1 MATTSQFIKRMND
14 YKKCMRILNCANYV
28 YLDKIDNF
36 EFRKISKYNKSKDL
50 YNKITG
56 DFKLVNE
63 LIDRQDLLNA
73 ATVLRTTYENIIY
86 IIAKSY
92 DNEINITLNT
102 LPRDLR
108 PILEDN
114 CNEIFTNY
122 FDKEDFNEIY
132 KYLCKIVHPSSLK
145 ELLSYMSKTIKYK
158 NYLLSNLKYI
168 MLVIEYMYLNFL
180 NKKVGN
186 EESKFDLNFIDLSTY
201 VNLMNVSYFI
211 NDVKDS
217 KSFIKRFFYYDT
229 NNKYITDNQEV
240 LKEVYETLTT
250 KKELIDEDVKEL
262 TKALD
267 TQIKE
272 SKYNETIYKIL
283 NDINIKN

>member
-14 YKKCMRILNCANYV
+14 YKKCMRILNCANYI
-28 YLDKIDNF
+28 YLDEIDHF
-36 EFRKISKYNKSKDL
+36 EFKKISKYNKSKNL
-50 YNKITG
+50 YNKITC
-56 DFKLVNE
+56 DFKLVDE
-63 LIDRQDLLNA
+63 LIDKQDLLNA
-73 ATVLRTTYENIIY
+73 TTVLRTLYENIIY

-92 DNEINITLNT
+92 DKEINITLDT
-102 LPRDLR
+102 EPWRLR
-108 PILEDN
+108 GVLENN
-114 CNEIFTNY
+114 CTNIFTEY
-122 FDKEDFNEIY
+122 FEKEDFNEIY
-132 KYLCKIVHPSSLK
+132 KYLCKIVHPCSMK

-158 NYLLSNLKYI
+158 NYLLSNLKYT

-229 NNKYITDNQEV
+229 NNKYI
-240 LKEVYETLTT
+240 K
-250 KKELIDEDVKEL
+250 
-262 TKALD
+262 
-267 TQIKE
+267 
-272 SKYNETIYKIL
+272 
-283 NDINIKN
+283 

>member
-14 YKKCMRILNCANYV
+14 YKKCMRILNCANHV
-28 YLDKIDNF
+28 YLDEIDHF
-36 EFRKISKYNKSKDL
+36 EFKKISKYNKSKNL
-50 YNKITG
+50 YNKITC
-56 DFKLVNE
+56 DFKLVDE
-63 LIDRQDLLNA
+63 LIDNQDLLNA
-73 ATVLRTTYENIIY
+73 ATVLITLYENVIY

-92 DNEINITLNT
+92 DKEINITLDT
-102 LPRDLR
+102 EPWRLR
-108 PILEDN
+108 GVLESN
-114 CNEIFTNY
+114 CTNIFTEY
-122 FDKEDFNEIY
+122 FEKEDFNEIY
-132 KYLCKIVHPSSLK
+132 KYLCKIVHPCSMK

-158 NYLLSNLKYI
+158 NYLLSNLKYT

-229 NNKYITDNQEV
+229 K
-240 LKEVYETLTT
+240 
-250 KKELIDEDVKEL
+250 
-262 TKALD
+262 
-267 TQIKE
+267 
-272 SKYNETIYKIL
+272 
-283 NDINIKN
+283 INI

>member
-92 DNEINITLNT
+92 DKKINITLNT

-114 CNEIFTNY
+114 CNEIFTDY

-267 TQIKE
+267 AQIKE

-283 NDINIKN
+283 NDVNIKN

>member
-14 YKKCMRILNCANYV
+14 YKKCMRILNCANYI
-28 YLDKIDNF
+28 YLDEIDHF
-36 EFRKISKYNKSKDL
+36 EFKKISKYNKSKNL
-50 YNKITG
+50 YNKITC
-56 DFKLVNE
+56 DFKLVDE
-63 LIDRQDLLNA
+63 LIDKQDLLNA
-73 ATVLRTTYENIIY
+73 TTVLRTLYENIIY

-92 DNEINITLNT
+92 DKEINITLDT
-102 LPRDLR
+102 EPWRLR
-108 PILEDN
+108 GVLENN
-114 CNEIFTNY
+114 CTNIFTEY
-122 FDKEDFNEIY
+122 FEKEDFNEIY
-132 KYLCKIVHPSSLK
+132 KYLCKIVHPCSMK

-158 NYLLSNLKYI
+158 NYLLSNLKYT

-229 NNKYITDNQEV
+229 NNKYITDNQDR
-240 LKEVYETLTT
+240 LKEVYETLIN
-250 KKELIDEDVKEL
+250 KKELVEEDIKEL
-262 TKALD
+262 TKALNI
-267 TQIKE
+267 QIKE
-272 SKYNETIYKIL
+272 SKYNEIISKIL
-283 NDINIKN
+283 RGK